1 LEYINESHHGSTGCF
16 VVFVGLNSCT
26 NSDNDP
32 GDGTAKVHPNKHWAT
47 TFCVNEKTTQEREN
61 NLNSIHDDLKIRL
74 SGGIGNTGRGENASE
89 EIGDGTCI
97 ISSVWEW

>member
-16 VVFVGLNSCT
+16 VVFTGLNSCT
-26 NSDNDP
+26 DSDTDP
-32 GDGTAKVHPNKHWAT
+32 GDSTAKVHPNKHWAT

-61 NLNSIHDDLKIRL
+61 NLNGIHDDEKSRL
-74 SGGIGNTGRGENASE
+74 IVAIGNTGRGENARE
-89 EIGDGTCI
+89 EIGDGACI